1 MVDLTW
7 EVHCSNNLSLWVL
20 FTMMWLYDDDDNVFV
35 DDDNENDENDDDD
48 DEMNDD
54 IDNDD
59 EVDGNDDEVD
69 NNDINHLVL
78 HLYNVA

>member
-1 MVDLTW
+1 
-7 EVHCSNNLSLWVL
+7 
-20 FTMMWLYDDDDNVFV
+20 
-35 DDDNENDENDDDD
+35 
-48 DEMNDD
+48 MNDD

-78 HLYNVA
+78 PLYNVA

>member
-1 MVDLTW
+1 MIWGAKVDTINVIDLMIMA
-7 EVHCSNNLSLWVL
+7 
-20 FTMMWLYDDDDNVFV
+20 FTIMWLHDNNDDNVVFDDDN
-35 DDDNENDENDDDD
+35 DNDNDDDD

-78 HLYNVA
+78 HLYNLE